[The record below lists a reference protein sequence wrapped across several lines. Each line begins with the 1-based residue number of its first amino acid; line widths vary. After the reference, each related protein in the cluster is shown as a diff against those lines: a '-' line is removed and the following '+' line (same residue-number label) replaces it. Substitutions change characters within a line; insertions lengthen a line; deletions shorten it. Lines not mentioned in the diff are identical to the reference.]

1 MLRRLAIPLHF
12 TAAGGLVVVQP
23 NNRLRMSIFEWTL
36 IHALIALLWL
46 WILIWG
52 GAKKLEGWG
61 AFFLIDWLA
70 ARLDKE
76 QLRLYA
82 LLSLV
87 IQVIWYVIGAINPDW
102 RGFP

>member
-1 MLRRLAIPLHF
+1 
-12 TAAGGLVVVQP
+12 
-23 NNRLRMSIFEWTL
+23 MSIFEWTL
-36 IHALIALLWL
+36 IHALIALFWL
-46 WILIWG
+46 WILICG

>member
-1 MLRRLAIPLHF
+1 
-12 TAAGGLVVVQP
+12 
-23 NNRLRMSIFEWTL
+23 MSIFEWTL
-36 IHALIALLWL
+36 IHALIALFWL

-87 IQVIWYVIGAINPDW
+87 IQVIWYVIGNRPAITSSQP
-102 RGFP
+102 PPSYAVAVH